1 MPAWYC
7 TQILPIGCL
16 QCCFVNYY
24 PQLLW
29 QPPGPNSQTPPSPG
43 LPHAVRS
50 EGPNPVVTGCHV
62 VLPKLEVT
70 VYQVSGWEQAG
81 QFESEK
87 WAAPYTW

>member
-1 MPAWYC
+1 MLLHQSGHFNCSSAGHPASS
-7 TQILPIGCL
+7 L
-16 QCCFVNYY
+16 
-24 PQLLW
+24 
-29 QPPGPNSQTPPSPG
+29 SQTSSFISIQLPSCR
-43 LPHAVRS
+43 AVLS

-70 VYQVSGWEQAG
+70 VYQVSGWEQAS